1 MFDRNSGI
9 TEASLLREKALS
21 RWENEGGA
29 EAGGH
34 QHGAI
39 AGDQPAVREFTKNEL
54 VHTLTRLI
62 ALENLVIS
70 LLSDASEQQLERVRQ
85 MAAFISPRPGA
96 TPHPLTIRAAAHM
109 IDMVNRSNHFR
120 GQDQVLEVP
129 PASIP
134 YRCTPVYNE
143 QTLPAGLRREH
154 RTKAGVWGVIR
165 LIEGRVRFQVLD
177 PASEVFLEPG
187 RPGLVLPDTPHLVE
201 PLGPMLMQVEF
212 YDRLPHL
219 GPPPSE
225 TRGA

>member
-1 MFDRNSGI
+1 MPDQKPDTS
-9 TEASLLREKALS
+9 EALLLRAKALS

-34 QHGAI
+34 QQASI
-39 AGDQPAVREFTKNEL
+39 TGDQPAIREFTKNEL
-54 VHTLTRLI
+54 VHMLTRLI

-70 LLSDASEQQLERVRQ
+70 LLSDASEQQLERVRE

-96 TPHPLTIRAAAHM
+96 TPHPLTIHAAAHM

-120 GQDQVLEVP
+120 GQDHVMDVP

-134 YRCTPVYNE
+134 YKCTPVFNE
-143 QTLPAGLRREH
+143 NTLPAGLRREH

-165 LIEGRVRFQVLD
+165 VIEGRVRFQVLD
-177 PASEVFLEPG
+177 PASERLLEPG

-219 GPPPSE
+219 
-225 TRGA
+225 

>member
-1 MFDRNSGI
+1 MPDQKPDTS
-9 TEASLLREKALS
+9 EALLLRAKALS

-34 QHGAI
+34 QQGSMT
-39 AGDQPAVREFTKNEL
+39 GDQPAIREFTKNEL
-54 VHTLTRLI
+54 VHMLTRLI

-70 LLSDASEQQLERVRQ
+70 LLSDASEQQLERVRE

-96 TPHPLTIRAAAHM
+96 TPHPLTIHAAAHM

-120 GQDQVLEVP
+120 GRDHVMHVP

-134 YRCTPVYNE
+134 YKCTPVFNE
-143 QTLPAGLRREH
+143 NTLPAGLRREH

-165 LIEGRVRFQVLD
+165 VIEGRVRFQVLD
-177 PASEVFLEPG
+177 PGSERLLEPG

-219 GPPPSE
+219 
-225 TRGA
+225 